1 MLFEDAFKRGIEM
14 MAQLSKQIIGE
25 GRYEEIERATE
36 DKEFRLEKMV
46 DYKIISAEKAK
57 RFMMIYTE
65 ETGLEEQKNE
75 RL

>member
-1 MLFEDAFKRGIEM
+1 MLFEDAFKCGIEM
-14 MAQLSKQIIGE
+14 MAQLSKQLIGE

-46 DYKIISAEKAK
+46 EYKIISAEKAK